1 MKHISFFAIF
11 FDVLFYSD
19 ILLFPSQL
27 LQLLEFV
34 TIGVANKPICLLLG
48 TPFCEGRAC
57 FLFINY

>member
-34 TIGVANKPICLLLG
+34 TIGVTYWLFLFARPLSAKN
-48 TPFCEGRAC
+48 EGRV
-57 FLFINY
+57 FLFS